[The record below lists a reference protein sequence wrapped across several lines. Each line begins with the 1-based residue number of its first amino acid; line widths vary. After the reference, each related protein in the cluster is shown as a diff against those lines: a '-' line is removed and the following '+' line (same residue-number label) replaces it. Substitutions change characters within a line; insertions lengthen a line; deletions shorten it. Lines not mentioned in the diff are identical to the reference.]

1 MADFK
6 EMSVE
11 ELVAYRDEQRNIKYK
26 AIENFRAA
34 GKVLEVKRLMP
45 RMLAKKAKLEA
56 DAKELEAFDVKV
68 KEVDNG

>member
-6 EMSVE
+6 DMSIE
-11 ELVAYRDEQRNIKYK
+11 ELEAYRDEQRNIKYEAMK
-26 AIENFRAA
+26 NFRAA
-34 GKVLEVKRLMP
+34 GKALEVKRLMP

-56 DAKELEAFDVKV
+56 DAKELEAFDAKM